1 MYIYLASS
9 LGHSACI
16 LTALRCRNLSSWLL
30 PAAAEDEEEDL
41 EEEEPEEDGLAE
53 AADLLRTSL
62 GVSWA
67 SSRHLAV
74 SPLAPT
80 HTGGGDCQ
88 KSEKDNLSPDRSKKE
103 RKEGGLNGLLIQQ
116 KDPLKNASFLLR
128 RD

>member
-1 MYIYLASS
+1 MCTYLASS

-41 EEEEPEEDGLAE
+41 EEEEPEEEEDGLAE

-80 HTGGGDCQ
+80 HTGGYCQ
-88 KSEKDNLSPDRSKKE
+88 KSEKDN
-103 RKEGGLNGLLIQQ
+103 
-116 KDPLKNASFLLR
+116 
-128 RD
+128 